1 MNVYVDKKFVNF
13 LSASLDKFAWKKDNL
28 ANCRCPICGD
38 SQTNPN
44 KCRGYFFEKEG
55 SYYYK
60 CHNCGASLSLYSFM
74 EKVSPALVAEYQLER
89 YKNNQVKKPRRP
101 KVKATGV
108 EDMLLFS
115 KKKYKEKVNSKYLTA
130 IDDLDKDH
138 PAVQFVNM
146 RKIPSD
152 KRHLLYFTDD
162 FGSFSKELSGEQV
175 EGKESRI
182 ILPFFDKEGNMVAAQ
197 GRALFMRS
205 VTGSIDRSTEQTKKL
220 LRYITIKSKD
230 APDRLWFGQ
239 WRVNPD
245 KKIYVVEGP
254 IDSLFLDNCIAMV
267 GASGFDNIPKHL
279 KKSDGVYIL
288 DNEPRNKHIC
298 DLNKKLID
306 NGRNVCIWPES
317 MKIKDINDMVIAG
330 MSIREIKKIIDE
342 NTFSGLEAVHRLN
355 EWRKA

>member
-13 LSASLDKFAWKKDNL
+13 LSGSLEKFSWKKDNL

-38 SQTNPN
+38 SQSNRN
-44 KCRGYFFEKEG
+44 KCRGYFFEKDG
-55 SYYYK
+55 SYFYK
-60 CHNCGASLSLYSFM
+60 CHNCGVSLSLYSFM
-74 EKVSPALVAEYQLER
+74 ERVNPSLVSEYQLER
-89 YKNNQVKKPRRP
+89 YKNNQIKKPKRV

-108 EDMLLFS
+108 EDMLLFG
-115 KKKYKEKVNSKYLTA
+115 KKKYKETVNSSYLTPVEE
-130 IDDLDKDH
+130 LDSNH
-138 PAVQFVNM
+138 PAVQFINM
-146 RKIPSD
+146 RRIPAD

-162 FGSFSKELSGEQV
+162 FGSFSKELSGESV

-182 ILPFFDKEGNMVAAQ
+182 VLPFFDKEGNMVAAQ
-197 GRALFMRS
+197 GRALMLQS
-205 VTGSIDRSTEQTKKL
+205 VTGSIDRSTERTRKL
-220 LRYITIKSKD
+220 LRYITIKSKN

-267 GASGFDNIPKHL
+267 GASGFDNIPQHL
-279 KKSDGVYIL
+279 RKSEGVYIL

-306 NGRNVCIWPES
+306 AGRNVCIWPES

-330 MSIREIKKIIDE
+330 MSVKEIKKIIDE
-342 NTFSGLEAVHRLN
+342 NTFSGLEALHRLN